1 MKKLVLALVG
11 FIAMYHANGA
21 AEDFDYDAF
30 VKAYYQAEVA
40 TQQPDATKEDLE
52 QYLSFLTD
60 DVGNQHLPNVP
71 DDSRQPDGKALM
83 RKGMTYYLGSHTDY
97 KAELISYEFGHNA
110 VAIKHKF
117 SAKGKRADGS
127 EFSYAKT
134 ALDVLEL
141 ENGKVS
147 VIRRY
152 SKLDD

>member
-11 FIAMYHANGA
+11 CIVIYHAQVA
-21 AEDFDYDAF
+21 ADSFDYDAF

-52 QYLSFLTD
+52 HYLSFLTE
-60 DVGNQHLPNVP
+60 DVGNQHLPNAP

-83 RKGMTYYLGSHTDY
+83 RKGMTHYLGAHTEY
-97 KAELISYEFGHNA
+97 KDELISYEFGHNA

-117 SAKGKRADGS
+117 AAKGKRADGS
-127 EFSYAKT
+127 QFSYAKT

-152 SKLDD
+152 SKLD

>member
-1 MKKLVLALVG
+1 MKKLVLALVS
-11 FIAMYHANGA
+11 FIAIYHAQVA
-21 AEDFDYDAF
+21 ADSFDYDAF
-30 VKAYYQAEVA
+30 VKAYYQAQVA
-40 TQQPDATKEDLE
+40 TQQPDATQEDLE
-52 QYLSFLTD
+52 HYLSFLTN
-60 DVGNQHLPNVP
+60 DVGNQHLPNAP

-83 RKGMTYYLGSHTDY
+83 RKGMTRYLGGHTEY

-117 SAKGKRADGS
+117 AAKGKRADGS
-127 EFSYAKT
+127 QFSYAKT

-152 SKLDD
+152 SKLGE